1 MNTPKNFRNLIG
13 QTFGQLT
20 VAGRAPNGAN
30 WRVYWQC
37 QCSCGQQANVR
48 SDALLKGATKSCGC
62 WNVQAIKNRQI
73 THGHSRTNIHY
84 MRVCMKQRCS
94 NPNNP
99 GYKDYGGR
107 GITVCEEWK
116 NDFKSFYDWAIANGY
131 AIGLQLDRYP
141 DNDGPY
147 APWNCRYTTAA
158 MNSRNKRTNIK
169 IMHNGQE
176 YCLTDLAQQFGIKP
190 NTAVGRILRQGWSPI
205 LACTTP
211 TRR

>member
-48 SDALLKGATKSCGC
+48 SDALL
-62 WNVQAIKNRQI
+62 
-73 THGHSRTNIHY
+73 
-84 MRVCMKQRCS
+84 
-94 NPNNP
+94 
-99 GYKDYGGR
+99 
-107 GITVCEEWK
+107 
-116 NDFKSFYDWAIANGY
+116 
-131 AIGLQLDRYP
+131 
-141 DNDGPY
+141 
-147 APWNCRYTTAA
+147 
-158 MNSRNKRTNIK
+158 
-169 IMHNGQE
+169 
-176 YCLTDLAQQFGIKP
+176 GIKP